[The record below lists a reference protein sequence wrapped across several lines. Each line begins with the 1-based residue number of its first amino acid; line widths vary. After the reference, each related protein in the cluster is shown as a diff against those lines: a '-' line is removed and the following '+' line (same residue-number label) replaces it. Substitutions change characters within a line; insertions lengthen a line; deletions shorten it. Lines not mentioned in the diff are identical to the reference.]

1 MKSGVICDVVRT
13 VLAKI
18 EVTIVLAEASLAAA
32 KLAAEEMLKS
42 TKDGLSALSDAMDE
56 RVSVAFLRASS
67 TTVLSFAWGQIYRFR
82 TSQPLMRSAVNGL

>member
-18 EVTIVLAEASLAAA
+18 VVTEVIAEASLAAA
-32 KLAAEEMLKS
+32 ELAAEKMPKPMKERL
-42 TKDGLSALSDAMDE
+42 LALSEAMDE

-67 TTVLSFAWGQIYRFR
+67 TTVLSLVWGQIYRFR